1 MTTMVATSSPVLSGG
16 QSLDKRTRARRLA
29 RRAALAVSSILIL
42 SGLVGVIAP
51 TSLVVPEPDPSL
63 GELAQILRS
72 NLTILIALGFCA
84 GLQRFARQEVQGG
97 SKPWVRWI
105 CDAVV
110 TVFLVLNVSAIGF
123 AIGQLG
129 GDGLIRIIP
138 HAWLEVPAF
147 ALGVWGY
154 ALARFDA
161 LSRKY
166 AIRIFGAAIV
176 LLLFAAPIEVFISGG
191 I

>member
-1 MTTMVATSSPVLSGG
+1 MSTVDISPFVIPENPTARDKARLTAQVIGVVAL
-16 QSLDKRTRARRLA
+16 
-29 RRAALAVSSILIL
+29 SILFWSFIA
-42 SGLVGVIAP
+42 GVLVP
-51 TSLVVPEPDPSL
+51 TALEVPEPDPSM
-63 GELAQILRS
+63 GELAHILRS

-84 GLQRFARQEVQGG
+84 GLQRFARQEVEDG

-110 TVFLVLNVSAIGF
+110 GVFIVLNVTAIGF

-129 GDGLIRIIP
+129 GEGLVRILP

-154 ALARFDA
+154 ALARFDVLDKRDA
-161 LSRKY
+161 F
-166 AIRIFGAAIV
+166 RIFGAAV
-176 LLLFAAPIEVFISGG
+176 VCLLLAAPIEVLISGG
-191 I
+191 F